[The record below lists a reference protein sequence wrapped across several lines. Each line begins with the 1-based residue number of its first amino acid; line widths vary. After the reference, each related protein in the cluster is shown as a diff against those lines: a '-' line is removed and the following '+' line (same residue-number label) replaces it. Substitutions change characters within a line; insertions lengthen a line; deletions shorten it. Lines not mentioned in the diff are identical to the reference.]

1 MASKSNKRV
10 IKHRLFTWFEESDSP
25 IGPGHEPV
33 FTERIAHFGDD
44 VELNDAAIKR
54 GEELD
59 AFFSDKDAK
68 AIREG
73 TYTGQHAALL
83 DQFAGRAAKPQ
94 SIIQPADGEGP
105 QTADMSSEELGE
117 YINENKL
124 TVDETVALATDGD
137 TDSIEKV
144 YDAEEHAARLRDNE
158 PRAGVTDKLDKML
171 QAAAQSK

>member
-1 MASKSNKRV
+1 MAKRI

-33 FTERIAHFGDD
+33 FTERISHFGDD
-44 VELNDAAIKR
+44 VDLPEAAIKR

-59 AFFSDKDAK
+59 AFFSESDAK
-68 AIREG
+68 KIRKGE
-73 TYTGQHAALL
+73 YTGQHAALL

-94 SIIQPADGEGP
+94 STILPADGEGP
-105 QTADMSSEELGE
+105 QTEGMSAQELGE

-124 TVDETVALATDGD
+124 NVDETVALATDGD

-144 YDAEEHAARLRDNE
+144 YDAEEHAAQVRGNE

>member
-1 MASKSNKRV
+1 MAKRI

-25 IGPGHEPV
+25 VMPGGEPV
-33 FTERIAHFGDD
+33 FTERISHFGDD
-44 VELNDAAIKR
+44 VDLPPAAIKR

-59 AFFSDKDAK
+59 AFFSDKEAK
-68 AIREG
+68 AIRDG
-73 TYTGQHAALL
+73 SYTGQHAALL

-94 SIIQPADGEGP
+94 GTILPADGEGP
-105 QTADMSSEELGE
+105 QTEGMSAQELGE

-124 TVDETVALATDGD
+124 NVDETVALATDGD

-144 YDAEEHAARLRDNE
+144 YDAEEHAAQLRGNE